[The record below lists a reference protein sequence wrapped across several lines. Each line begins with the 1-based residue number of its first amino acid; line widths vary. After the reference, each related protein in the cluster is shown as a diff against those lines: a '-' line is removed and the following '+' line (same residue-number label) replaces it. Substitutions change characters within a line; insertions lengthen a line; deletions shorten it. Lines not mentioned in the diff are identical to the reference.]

1 MAEWL
6 VGVAIFMLLVAAVWA
21 VMWALGFRRS
31 HEARS
36 RLLLMVT
43 TMYGMEGLSISLGFL
58 SFLAGLG
65 LTDVTLDVFG
75 LQWNYPTWIRL
86 AGGVASLVVYLLALK
101 LLKKVL
107 RSPSA
112 FQKS

>member
-6 VGVAIFMLLVAAVWA
+6 FSVAIFVLLVAVIWA
-21 VMWALGFRRS
+21 VQWALGFRRS
-31 HEARS
+31 HETRRRIS
-36 RLLLMVT
+36 LIVT
-43 TMYGMEGLSISLGFL
+43 TLFGMEGLSISFGIM